1 MNSDVPS
8 DLPISTGTV
17 QPIDV
22 EKPGILSLTT
32 APPTTDR
39 SDDLLTHIRPSAPAH
54 QPTIRT
60 ANASEGAYAPNADQ
74 ERLSATVIT
83 IPGSTSI
90 RSPTVHAQARAS
102 PFTDVPPGIQTQSQN
117 TFLNTSSVTP
127 SPSRVAGSS
136 QGAGYSLELQ
146 PQQPPA
152 KRRKTNASGK
162 TATRVQSVDKN
173 SLSKTHHSSST
184 DLLKQR
190 TTEATFHVGT
200 SSASAAKK
208 PNGKIKSRSKKRIED
223 AATAIVASAVG
234 TNISTESTS
243 VPAKKSGGRRGRKR
257 AVTPD
262 DAETVEIAPAVVKM
276 ADLCRDMRT
285 GRMSE
290 KGRRLQE
297 WEAMEAARKEK
308 ENERELENSE
318 DLPRRRS
325 NGGQSSPTP
334 QSVAV
339 SVQQNGL
346 GALAPVMRVVN
357 GRIVEADPTR
367 QIDLRANTNSTSVEG
382 EMVNQFSHRVNSG
395 TYMRRRVIR
404 SRWDEESTDRFYD
417 GLRMF
422 GTDFGMI
429 SKMFPGRSRREI
441 KLKFTK
447 EEKTENQRIKETLLG
462 ERIPVD
468 MEAFSRMTN
477 TVYRDPSELERDMA
491 QDRIRLEEEQAKE
504 KEALEE
510 AARQR
515 AEVAQQEA
523 AADRDSSAKGNETVE
538 KASATER
545 PLKKGR
551 KAAKGFS
558 RQGEQAP
565 RTKATNT
572 RETKSGRVP
581 LVQSTA

>member
-1 MNSDVPS
+1 MPP
-8 DLPISTGTV
+8 DLPTSAGTV
-17 QPIDV
+17 QTTDV
-22 EKPGILSLTT
+22 ENTGILSSTT
-32 APPTTDR
+32 APQAADG
-39 SDDLLTHIRPSAPAH
+39 SDGPITAIRASVPAH
-54 QPTIRT
+54 QPTVRA
-60 ANASEGAYAPNADQ
+60 ANASEETYAPNRDQ

-83 IPGSTSI
+83 IPGSAPI
-90 RSPTVHAQARAS
+90 LRPIVHAQAS
-102 PFTDVPPGIQTQSQN
+102 PSTAVPPIIRNQSQS
-117 TFLNTSSVTP
+117 TFLNTSSTTP
-127 SPSRVAGSS
+127 SPSRVTGSS
-136 QGAGYSLELQ
+136 RGAAYRPELQ
-146 PQQPPA
+146 PQLPPT
-152 KRRKTNASGK
+152 KRRKTGASGK
-162 TATRVQSVDKN
+162 TTRRVESVDKK

-184 DLLKQR
+184 DSLKQK
-190 TTEATFHVGT
+190 TTEATVHVGISGVPVT
-200 SSASAAKK
+200 KK
-208 PNGKIKSRSKKRIED
+208 SNGTVKPRSKKRIED

-234 TNISTESTS
+234 TAISTESTS
-243 VPAKKSGGRRGRKR
+243 VPAKKSGSHRGRKR
-257 AVTPD
+257 AATPD

-276 ADLCRDMRT
+276 ADLCRDTRT

-308 ENERELENSE
+308 ENERELENSG
-318 DLPRRRS
+318 DMTQGRS
-325 NGGQSSPTP
+325 NGDQISPTP
-334 QSVAV
+334 QGVAV
-339 SVQQNGL
+339 SVQQSGL

-367 QIDLRANTNSTSVEG
+367 QIDLRANANLTTVEG

-395 TYMRRRVIR
+395 TYMRRRVTR

-447 EEKTENQRIKETLLG
+447 EEKTESERIKETLLG

-523 AADRDSSAKGNETVE
+523 AADRDLSAKGKETVE
-538 KASATER
+538 HASATEG

-551 KAAKGFS
+551 EAAKGFS
-558 RQGEQAP
+558 RQRQLAP
-565 RTKATNT
+565 RTKTTNI
-572 RETKSGRVP
+572 RETKSGGVP